1 MKKVTKASV
10 KRFFESVLSE
20 GRQLTLTIEVEETL
34 LAVNNKIEVYN
45 KVENVPK
52 TIKKIQT
59 NAIVFN
65 SETSPNGSFFYL
77 DSEDYAPIE
86 VSEKRLVTQ
95 KERMRNLTMIH
106 HDGVNYDEFPVKEVT
121 RLIYTI
127 V

>member
-20 GRQLTLTIEVEETL
+20 GKALTLTIEVEETL
-34 LAVNNKIEVYN
+34 FAVGGKVEVYN
-45 KVENVPK
+45 TLENEPK
-52 TIKKIQT
+52 KIKKIQT
-59 NAIVFN
+59 NAIVFH
-65 SETSPNGSFFYL
+65 SEKSPNGSYFYL

-86 VSEKRLVTQ
+86 VSENRIVTQ

-106 HDGVNYDEFPVKEVT
+106 HDGVDYDEFPVKEVT

-127 V
+127 A